1 MVSPRSMRPQAVCHR
16 GRGRWTW
23 FPLGPRAHRR
33 SRTGA
38 GGDGLGFPS
47 AHAPTGGLAPGPG
60 EMDLVSPRST
70 CPQAVWHRGRD
81 SRMSPC
87 AASASSPRAP
97 PPPRGCLT
105 LWARVALSCVTPAT
119 RLCVPLFGRLQR
131 VAHCVCWWSSR
142 AAALPC
148 AQGLREVPFLPAPS
162 SRTVTVALWS
172 WWKAPGP
179 APSGRFCRPLPTSP
193 AAWWR
198 GRACGGAGWPAT
210 DPELVA
216 HGPVLSSWLRLCL
229 GPLSSFLFQC
239 VKHSKDQLFQR
250 VREQGEEIMAFV

>member
-1 MVSPRSMRPQAVCHR
+1 MGWVSPR
-16 GRGRWTW
+16 
-23 FPLGPRAHRR
+23 
-33 SRTGA
+33 
-38 GGDGLGFPS
+38 
-47 AHAPTGGLAPGPG
+47 
-60 EMDLVSPRST
+60 LVR
-70 CPQAVWHRGRD
+70 PQAVWHRGRD

-162 SRTVTVALWS
+162 SRSVTVALWP

-179 APSGRFCRPLPTSP
+179 APSGLPLRPLLLARGCSP
-193 AAWWR
+193 AAFPLAR
-198 GRACGGAGWPAT
+198 GRSSGCPSLLVYPVCGQIQPSRPINSGSHWSTARPSLPPQGSV
-210 DPELVA
+210 L
-216 HGPVLSSWLRLCL
+216 HNLCSGGPLTNQLRLVYIMNIRTFFIHKKRDL
-229 GPLSSFLFQC
+229 RGKLS
-239 VKHSKDQLFQR
+239 
-250 VREQGEEIMAFV
+250 